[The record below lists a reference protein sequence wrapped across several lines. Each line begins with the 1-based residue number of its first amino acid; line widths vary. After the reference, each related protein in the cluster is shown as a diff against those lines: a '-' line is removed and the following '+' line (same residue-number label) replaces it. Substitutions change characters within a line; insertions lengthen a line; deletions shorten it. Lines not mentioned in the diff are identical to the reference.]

1 MHQRIKP
8 RTSRRQR
15 HVCDVGIDLPDTA
28 GSTRSARNARSR
40 IRSSR
45 SSSGSD
51 RDNGTITDDNRTRLP
66 AHAARTEERAADR
79 AVVDEGLD
87 GEQVGHPAVMRLRVS

>member
-1 MHQRIKP
+1 MHQRIKA

-15 HVCDVGIDLPDTA
+15 HVRDVGIDLPDTA
-28 GSTRSARNARSR
+28 GSTLSTRNARSR
-40 IRSSR
+40 IRSG
-45 SSSGSD
+45 SGSD

-66 AHAARTEERAADR
+66 AHAARTEKRAADR